1 MIYQFLLNFVDTFGF
16 LNVFRYITFRTG
28 LSFFT
33 SLVIVLIIGFN
44 VNAAPIPKAP
54 NPDVKS
60 YILIDYD
67 SGMVIAEKNADLIL
81 PPASITKIMTSY
93 IIFTELQ
100 NETLAKSDYVLV
112 SKKAWKTGGSKMFI
126 EVGKKVKVSDLL
138 QGIIT
143 SSGNDASVAMAE
155 HISGDE
161 ETFSIYMNQ
170 LAENLGMVNT
180 SYANSTGLPNDD
192 LFTTARDIS
201 LLARSLI
208 KKFPDEYKLY
218 SKKEYVYNEIKQ
230 YSRNKLLYLD
240 DTVDGMKTGYTKKA
254 GYCLV
259 SSALRGKK
267 RLISVVLGAKSPEHR
282 TNASK
287 SLLEYGFR
295 FFETHKLY
303 EQNKIVTEGNIF
315 GGSQQKIKL
324 GVLDDEYISIPRR
337 QIKNIKT
344 KYVIDQNLTAPV
356 QKGESI
362 GYAVIQLQ
370 GKNITTIKLYAM
382 ESVDEGSFYRKTL
395 DSILRKF

>member
-1 MIYQFLLNFVDTFGF
+1 MKTFIKKSVKIHLSVLLLLFTVNIY
-16 LNVFRYITFRTG
+16 
-28 LSFFT
+28 
-33 SLVIVLIIGFN
+33 
-44 VNAAPIPKAP
+44 AAPIPKAP

-67 SGMVIAEKNADLIL
+67 SGMVIAEKNSDLIL

-93 IIFTELQ
+93 IIFTELKNQ
-100 NETLAKSDYVLV
+100 TLDRKDDVLV

-138 QGIIT
+138 HGIIT

-170 LAENLGMVNT
+170 MAENLGMTNT

-192 LFTTARDIS
+192 LYTTAEDIS
-201 LLARSLI
+201 ILARSLI
-208 KKFPDEYKLY
+208 MKFPKDYKLY
-218 SKKEYVYNEIKQ
+218 SQKEYVYNDIKQ

-240 DTVDGMKTGYTKKA
+240 DSVDGMKTGFTKKA

-259 SSALRGKK
+259 SSALRGKR
-267 RLISVVLGAKSPEHR
+267 RLISVVMGAKSPEHR

-295 FFETHKLY
+295 FFETHKIY
-303 EQNKIVTEGNIF
+303 TQNKVVTEGKVF
-315 GGSQQKIKL
+315 GGSQPSVKL
-324 GVLDDEYISIPRR
+324 TVLEDAYISIPRR
-337 QIKNIKT
+337 QIKNIKH
-344 KYVIDQNLTAPV
+344 KYVIDKNLTAPIV
-356 QKGESI
+356 KGEVI
-362 GYAVIQLQ
+362 GYAVIQLE
-370 GKNITTIKLYAM
+370 GESLTTIKLHSM
-382 ESVDEGSFYRKTL
+382 EDISEGSFYRKTL
-395 DSILRKF
+395 DSILRSF

>member
-1 MIYQFLLNFVDTFGF
+1 MNTFADNFTYKHFL
-16 LNVFRYITFRTG
+16 
-28 LSFFT
+28 S
-33 SLVIVLIIGFN
+33 VIVLIIGFN
-44 VNAAPIPKAP
+44 ANAAPIPKAP

-100 NETLAKSDYVLV
+100 NKTLAKNDDVLI

-161 ETFSIYMNQ
+161 DTFAIYMNQ
-170 LAENLGMVNT
+170 LAENLGMKNT
-180 SYANSTGLPNDD
+180 SYANSTGLPNDN

-208 KKFPDEYKLY
+208 KTFPNEYKLY
-218 SKKEYVYNEIKQ
+218 SKKEYIYNEIKQ

-259 SSALRGKK
+259 SSSLRGKK

-282 TNASK
+282 TNSSK

-303 EQNKIVTEGNIF
+303 KKNNLVTEGNIF

-324 GVLDDEYISIPRR
+324 GVLEDEYISIPRR

>member
-1 MIYQFLLNFVDTFGF
+1 MNTFADNFTYKHFL
-16 LNVFRYITFRTG
+16 
-28 LSFFT
+28 S
-33 SLVIVLIIGFN
+33 VIVLIIGFN

-100 NETLAKSDYVLV
+100 NKTLAKNDDVLI

-161 ETFSIYMNQ
+161 DTFAIYMNQ
-170 LAENLGMVNT
+170 LAENLGMKNT
-180 SYANSTGLPNDD
+180 SYANSTGLPNDN

-208 KKFPDEYKLY
+208 KTFPNEYKLY
-218 SKKEYVYNEIKQ
+218 
-230 YSRNKLLYLD
+230 
-240 DTVDGMKTGYTKKA
+240 
-254 GYCLV
+254 
-259 SSALRGKK
+259 
-267 RLISVVLGAKSPEHR
+267 
-282 TNASK
+282 
-287 SLLEYGFR
+287 
-295 FFETHKLY
+295 
-303 EQNKIVTEGNIF
+303 
-315 GGSQQKIKL
+315 
-324 GVLDDEYISIPRR
+324 
-337 QIKNIKT
+337 
-344 KYVIDQNLTAPV
+344 
-356 QKGESI
+356 
-362 GYAVIQLQ
+362 
-370 GKNITTIKLYAM
+370 
-382 ESVDEGSFYRKTL
+382 
-395 DSILRKF
+395 

>member
-1 MIYQFLLNFVDTFGF
+1 MKTFIKKSVKIHLSVLL
-16 LNVFRYITFRTG
+16 L
-28 LSFFT
+28 LFT
-33 SLVIVLIIGFN
+33 
-44 VNAAPIPKAP
+44 VNISAAPIPKAP

-67 SGMVIAEKNADLIL
+67 SGMVIAEKNSDLIL

-93 IIFTELQ
+93 IIFTELKNQ
-100 NETLAKSDYVLV
+100 TLDRKDDVLV

-138 QGIIT
+138 HGIIT

-170 LAENLGMVNT
+170 MAENLGMTNT

-192 LFTTARDIS
+192 LYTTAEDIS
-201 LLARSLI
+201 ILARSLI
-208 KKFPDEYKLY
+208 MKFPKDYKLY
-218 SKKEYVYNEIKQ
+218 SQKEYVYNDIKQ

-240 DTVDGMKTGYTKKA
+240 DSVDGMKTGFTKKA

-259 SSALRGKK
+259 SSALRGKR
-267 RLISVVLGAKSPEHR
+267 RLISVVMGAKSAEHR

-295 FFETHKLY
+295 FFETHKIY
-303 EQNKIVTEGNIF
+303 KQNKVVTEGKVF
-315 GGSQQKIKL
+315 GGSQPSVKL
-324 GVLDDEYISIPRR
+324 TVLEDAYISIPRR
-337 QIKNIKT
+337 QIKNIKH
-344 KYVIDQNLTAPV
+344 KYVIDKNLTAPIV
-356 QKGESI
+356 KGEVI
-362 GYAVIQLQ
+362 GYAVIQLE
-370 GKNITTIKLYAM
+370 GESLTTIKLHSM
-382 ESVDEGSFYRKTL
+382 EDISEGSFYRKTL
-395 DSILRKF
+395 DSILRSF

>member
-1 MIYQFLLNFVDTFGF
+1 MKTFIKKSVKIHLSVLL
-16 LNVFRYITFRTG
+16 L
-28 LSFFT
+28 LFT
-33 SLVIVLIIGFN
+33 
-44 VNAAPIPKAP
+44 VNISAAPIPKAT

-67 SGMVIAEKNADLIL
+67 SGMVIAEKNSDLIL

-93 IIFTELQ
+93 IIFTELKNQ
-100 NETLAKSDYVLV
+100 TLDRKDDVLV

-138 QGIIT
+138 HGIIT

-170 LAENLGMVNT
+170 MAENLGMTNT

-192 LFTTARDIS
+192 LYTTAEDIS
-201 LLARSLI
+201 ILARSLI
-208 KKFPDEYKLY
+208 MKFPKDYKLY
-218 SKKEYVYNEIKQ
+218 SQKEYVYNDIKQ

-240 DTVDGMKTGYTKKA
+240 DSVDGMKTGFTKKA

-259 SSALRGKK
+259 SSALRGKR
-267 RLISVVLGAKSPEHR
+267 RLISVVMGAKSPEHR

-295 FFETHKLY
+295 FFETHKIY
-303 EQNKIVTEGNIF
+303 KQNKVVTEGKVF
-315 GGSQQKIKL
+315 GGSQPSVKL
-324 GVLDDEYISIPRR
+324 TVLEDAYISIPRR
-337 QIKNIKT
+337 QIKNIKH
-344 KYVIDQNLTAPV
+344 KYVIDKNLTAPIV
-356 QKGESI
+356 KGEVI
-362 GYAVIQLQ
+362 GYAVIQLE
-370 GKNITTIKLYAM
+370 GESLTTIKLHSM
-382 ESVDEGSFYRKTL
+382 EDISEGSFYRKTL
-395 DSILRKF
+395 DSILRSF

>member
-1 MIYQFLLNFVDTFGF
+1 MKIFNKKSVNIHLSVLLLLFAVN
-16 LNVFRYITFRTG
+16 
-28 LSFFT
+28 T
-33 SLVIVLIIGFN
+33 S
-44 VNAAPIPKAP
+44 AAPIPKAP

-67 SGMVIAEKNADLIL
+67 SGMVIAEKNSDLIL

-93 IIFTELQ
+93 IIFTELKNQ
-100 NETLAKSDYVLV
+100 TLDRKDDVLV

-138 QGIIT
+138 HGIIT

-170 LAENLGMVNT
+170 MAENLGMTNT

-192 LFTTARDIS
+192 LYTTAKDIS
-201 LLARSLI
+201 ILARSLI
-208 KKFPDEYKLY
+208 MEFPKDYKLY
-218 SKKEYVYNEIKQ
+218 SQKEYVYNDIKQ

-240 DTVDGMKTGYTKKA
+240 DSVDGMKTGFTKKA

-259 SSALRGKK
+259 SSALRGKR
-267 RLISVVLGAKSPEHR
+267 RLISVVMGAKSPEHR

-295 FFETHKLY
+295 FFETHKIY
-303 EQNKIVTEGNIF
+303 TQNKVVTEGKVF
-315 GGSQQKIKL
+315 GGSQPSVKL
-324 GVLDDEYISIPRR
+324 TVLEDAYISIPRR
-337 QIKNIKT
+337 QIKNIQY
-344 KYVIDQNLTAPV
+344 KYVIDKNLTAPIE
-356 QKGESI
+356 KGEVV
-362 GYAVIQLQ
+362 GYAVIQLE
-370 GKNITTIKLYAM
+370 GESLTTIKLHST
-382 ESVDEGSFYRKTL
+382 EDISEGSFYRKTL
-395 DSILRKF
+395 DSILRSF

>member
-1 MIYQFLLNFVDTFGF
+1 MNTFSENFIYKHLL
-16 LNVFRYITFRTG
+16 
-28 LSFFT
+28 S
-33 SLVIVLIIGFN
+33 VIVLIIGFN

-100 NETLAKSDYVLV
+100 NKTLAKNDDVLI

-180 SYANSTGLPNDD
+180 SYANSTGLPNDN

-208 KKFPDEYKLY
+208 KTFPNEYKLY
-218 SKKEYVYNEIKQ
+218 SKKEYIYNEIKQ

-303 EQNKIVTEGNIF
+303 EQNNIVTEGNIF

-324 GVLDDEYISIPRR
+324 GVLEDEYISIPRR

-370 GKNITTIKLYAM
+370 GENITTIKLYAM